1 MQNNIEISGNKKKI
15 VLCVAEELND
25 SKLKNEYDKLK
36 HTHKKNGQSTKI
48 KYKKRHWHR
57 HRHYNMILYCV
68 VHGEKKGK

>member
-36 HTHKKNGQSTKI
+36 HTRKNKTARVRKLNI
-48 KYKKRHWHR
+48 
-57 HRHYNMILYCV
+57 
-68 VHGEKKGK
+68 KKGIGIGIDITT